1 MWSREISK
9 KQRAAWIA
17 LASVGIL
24 GRFAGGTDWLTA
36 LALGIAWVVLFLLLD
51 GRVTENEN
59 KNSITA
65 VQTVWNTVLLSQV
78 MHWSSGCWPA
88 GEATMFLPITLAV
101 LAAASARRNAA
112 GTVSVL
118 FWMAAALIVPVML
131 SAVKELEPAWLIPE
145 QQRGRI
151 QLAAGYGT
159 LLTAS
164 LLPKKEKT
172 GAGWL
177 AGIAMMGA
185 LIAGLTDGV
194 LSPQMTTGKE
204 ETFYAMSRS
213 LNLFG
218 TVKRFESL
226 VSTAMTLGWFALMS
240 MLLAPMSENRVIVSI
255 AAAICLYIINI
266 RLPLV
271 FVPIIS
277 VMTAISGRI
286 SWKKSKK
293 TENNA

>member
-101 LAAASARRNAA
+101 LAAASVRRNAA

-118 FWMAAALIVPVML
+118 FWMAVALIVPVML
-131 SAVKELEPAWLIPE
+131 SGVKELEPAWLIPT
-145 QQRGRI
+145 QPRGWI

-177 AGIAMMGA
+177 TGIAMLGT

-194 LSPQMTTGKE
+194 LSPQMTSGKE
-204 ETFYAMSRS
+204 EMFYAMSRS

-240 MLLAPMSENRVIVSI
+240 MLLAPMNEKWMAVSA
-255 AAAICLYIINI
+255 AAAICLYIMNI
-266 RLPLV
+266 RLPLM

-277 VMTAISGRI
+277 VMTAIAGRI